1 MTEKGEH
8 DQKIYTDERQPLNL
22 TKNINFGHIHTL
34 RFVVLMILFHIFN
47 VGHIYPY
54 FGQVWRLMF
63 SVNFRSCSI
72 VKVPGCEFFGHILAN
87 FWSY

>member
-1 MTEKGEH
+1 MNMTEKGEH

-47 VGHIYPY
+47 
-54 FGQVWRLMF
+54 
-63 SVNFRSCSI
+63 
-72 VKVPGCEFFGHILAN
+72 FGHIHQY
-87 FWSY
+87 FGHVHQIRSYSFGDLDLVMLTFLLFTMTR